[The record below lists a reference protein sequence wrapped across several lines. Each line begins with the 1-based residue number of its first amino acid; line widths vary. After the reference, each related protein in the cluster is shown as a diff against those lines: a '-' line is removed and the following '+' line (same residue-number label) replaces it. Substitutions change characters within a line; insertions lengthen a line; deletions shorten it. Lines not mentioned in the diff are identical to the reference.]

1 MPTDSPSARG
11 DGYTDIVEQTVEND
25 AGYTDDA
32 RERFYIPN

>member
-25 AGYTDDA
+25 AGQTDDL
-32 RERFYIPN
+32 RDGFYLVE